1 MQTDFES
8 RKPHIA
14 REITIARARNDDKA
28 VKVLCAELD
37 SLSHLPYDPLGE

>member
-28 VKVLCAELD
+28 VKVLCTELD